1 MPLSRQQL
9 SALGVGSMGAVG
21 LVAGLLKSRQ
31 KPARPRQYL
40 RAEPSVPLAS
50 VSAAVGSAPPVTQNL
65 TYERILE
72 ARSEPENW
80 LTYYG
85 AYDGQR
91 YSPLDQI
98 DAENVARLRPAW
110 VFQFGAIGCR
120 PASRPTR
127 SRPPR
132 SWSTASCSS
141 RAGTGGCG
149 RSTPGPAASCGAPG
163 TRCRSTRRCAAA

>member
-21 LVAGLLKSRQ
+21 LLAGLRKSRQ
-31 KPARPRQYL
+31 NPAPRQYV
-40 RAEPSVPLAS
+40 RAEPSVALGS

-98 DAENVARLRPAW
+98 DTENVARLRPAW
-110 VFQFGAIGCR
+110 VFQFGAIGLQ
-120 PASRPTR
+120 AGE
-127 SRPPR
+127 
-132 SWSTASCSS
+132 STYAFE
-141 RAGTGGCG
+141 
-149 RSTPGPAASCGAPG
+149 
-163 TRCRSTRRCAAA
+163 

>member
-40 RAEPSVPLAS
+40 RAEPSVPLGS

-72 ARSEPENW
+72 ARSEPESW

-91 YSPLDQI
+91 YSPLDEI
-98 DAENVARLRPAW
+98 TSENVARLRPAW
-110 VFQFGAIGCR
+110 VFQFGAIGLQ
-120 PASRPTR
+120 AGE
-127 SRPPR
+127 
-132 SWSTASCSS
+132 STYAFE
-141 RAGTGGCG
+141 
-149 RSTPGPAASCGAPG
+149 AAPIVVDGVMFVSGWDG
-163 TRCRSTRRCAAA
+163 WVW